1 MITVAIVVILN
12 LTTIISMTSMTRARP
27 KPERGLGRMRSWEQL
42 EGETLTDFPLWRG
55 IVIKAPQVGP
65 HDGDE
70 DEHDDDDG
78 EEEEREDDEDG
89 DSPAKG

>member
-1 MITVAIVVILN
+1 
-12 LTTIISMTSMTRARP
+12 MTSMTRARP

-70 DEHDDDDG
+70 DEDEDDDDG
-78 EEEEREDDEDG
+78 EDEDDDD
-89 DSPAKG
+89 DSPATAFKMMTTLLQFVKRQ

>member
-1 MITVAIVVILN
+1 
-12 LTTIISMTSMTRARP
+12 
-27 KPERGLGRMRSWEQL
+27 MRSWEQL

-70 DEHDDDDG
+70 DEHEHDDDG
-78 EEEEREDDEDG
+78 EDEDDE
-89 DSPAKG
+89 AFKMMTTLLQFLKRQ